1 MWPRKRLILVAVLA
15 ALVLAG
21 VVAGIAFAQTGS
33 SVDSS
38 GKSLLARVATIL
50 GIDQQKVEDAFN
62 QAQRDMQ
69 SEALD
74 TYLKGLVDKGTITQ
88 QQADQYKTWWQ
99 SRPDMPAES
108 GFRGPGGFGGRG
120 GFRGWA
126 VPPQQTSQT
135 TQ

>member
-21 VVAGIAFAQTGS
+21 VAAGIAFAQTGS
-33 SVDSS
+33 SDDNS

-88 QQADQYKTWWQ
+88 QQADQYKTWRQ
-99 SRPDMPAES
+99 ARPNMPAEF
-108 GFRGPGGFGGRG
+108 GFRDPGGFGGRG